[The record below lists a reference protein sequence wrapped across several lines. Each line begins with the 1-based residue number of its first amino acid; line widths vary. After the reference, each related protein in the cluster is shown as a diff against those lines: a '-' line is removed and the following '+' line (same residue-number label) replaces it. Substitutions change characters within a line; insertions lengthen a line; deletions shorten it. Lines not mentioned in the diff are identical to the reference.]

1 MRSSRRITRT
11 SRRVRR
17 TDANVFRCG
26 HGFDAHRLE
35 TGRPFVLGG
44 VTIPFERG
52 PLGHSDGD
60 ALAHA
65 VADALLGACAL
76 GDVGQHFPAGDPR
89 WAGAESLQFVAT
101 AATMVRAA
109 GYEPVNVD
117 ATIVVD
123 APRLGAHLAAMRA
136 RLAAAIDVDATAV
149 SVKAKSSEGMGYTGD
164 GTGIAVYAVA
174 SVMRR

>member
-1 MRSSRRITRT
+1 
-11 SRRVRR
+11 
-17 TDANVFRCG
+17 VFRSG

-60 ALAHA
+60 PLAHA

-76 GDVGQHFPAGDPR
+76 GDVGEHFPASDPR
-89 WAGAESLQFVAT
+89 WKGADSMQFVAA

-136 RLAAAIDVDATAV
+136 HLAAAIDTDAAAI

-164 GTGIAVYAVA
+164 GTGIAVFAVA

>member
-1 MRSSRRITRT
+1 MYR
-11 SRRVRR
+11 
-17 TDANVFRCG
+17 FG
-26 HGFDAHRLE
+26 HGFDAHRLVE
-35 TGRPFVLGG
+35 GRPFVLGG
-44 VTIPFERG
+44 VTVPFERG

-60 ALAHA
+60 ALCHS

-76 GDVGQHFPAGDPR
+76 GDVGRHYPAGDPR
-89 WAGAESLQFVAT
+89 WAGAESLGFVAG

-123 APRLGAHLAAMRA
+123 APRLGPHVDAMRA
-136 RLAAAIDVDATAV
+136 RIAEAIGIDMTAV
-149 SVKAKSSEGMGYTGD
+149 SIKAKSSEGMGYTGD

-174 SVMRR
+174 SVARR